1 SCGVCV
7 VCNSQTILRCGN
19 CIRKPFLC
27 CKCCYDHVM
36 HTDHKNVLSIN
47 PYICSQLGCGE
58 ADVTKLYLG
67 GMSYFC
73 GNHKPKLSIPLVSNG
88 TVFGIYRANCAG
100 SENVDDFNQL
110 ATTNWS
116 IVEPYILA
124 NRCSDSLRRFAAE
137 TVKATEELHK
147 QQFASAEVREVFSD
161 RELILSWEPGKTRP
175 PLNRNYV
182 FTGYHFTRTSKVQ
195 LGDFTFEKGEGKDVV
210 YYKATS
216 TAKLSVGDI
225 FVLTSHNV
233 VSLVAPTLCPQQT
246 FSRFVNLRPNVMVPE
261 CFVNNIPLYHLVGKQ
276 KRTTVQGPPGS
287 GKSHFAI
294 GLAVYFSSARVVFTA
309 CSHAAVDALCEKAFK
324 FLKVDDCTR
333 IVPQR
338 TTVDCFSKFKANDTG
353 KKYIFSTIN
362 ALPEVSC
369 DILLVD
375 EVSMLTNYELSFING
390 KINYQY
396 VVYVGDPAQLPAPR
410 TLLNGSLSPKDYN
423 VVTNLMVCVKPD
435 IFLAKCYRC
444 PKEIVD
450 TVSTLVYDGKFIA
463 NNPESRECFKV
474 IVNNGN
480 SDVGHESGSAYNTTQ
495 LEFVKD
501 FVCRNKQWREAIFIS
516 PYNAMNQRAYRML
529 GLNVQTVDSSQGSEY
544 DYVIFCVTAD
554 SQHALNINRFNVAL
568 TRAKRGILVVM
579 RQRDELYSA
588 LKFTELDSETSL
600 Q

>member
-1 SCGVCV
+1 
-7 VCNSQTILRCGN
+7 
-19 CIRKPFLC
+19 
-27 CKCCYDHVM
+27 M
-36 HTDHKNVLSIN
+36 
-47 PYICSQLGCGE
+47 
-58 ADVTKLYLG
+58 
-67 GMSYFC
+67 
-73 GNHKPKLSIPLVSNG
+73 
-88 TVFGIYRANCAG
+88 
-100 SENVDDFNQL
+100 
-110 ATTNWS
+110 
-116 IVEPYILA
+116 
-124 NRCSDSLRRFAAE
+124 
-137 TVKATEELHK
+137 
-147 QQFASAEVREVFSD
+147 
-161 RELILSWEPGKTRP
+161 
-175 PLNRNYV
+175 
-182 FTGYHFTRTSKVQ
+182 
-195 LGDFTFEKGEGKDVV
+195 
-210 YYKATS
+210 
-216 TAKLSVGDI
+216 
-225 FVLTSHNV
+225 
-233 VSLVAPTLCPQQT
+233 
-246 FSRFVNLRPNVMVPE
+246 
-261 CFVNNIPLYHLVGKQ
+261 
-276 KRTTVQGPPGS
+276 
-287 GKSHFAI
+287 
-294 GLAVYFSSARVVFTA
+294 
-309 CSHAAVDALCEKAFK
+309 
-324 FLKVDDCTR
+324 DDCTR

-338 TTVDCFSKFKANDTG
+338 TTIDCFSKFKANDTG

-463 NNPESRECFKV
+463 NNPESRQCFKV

-480 SDVGHESGSAYNTTQ
+480 SDVGHEGGSAYNTTQ

-501 FVCRNKQWREAIFIS
+501 FVCRNKEWREATFIS

-554 SQHALNINRFNVAL
+554 SSHALNINRFNVAL

-588 LKFTELDSETSL
+588 LKFTELDSEASL
-600 Q
+600 QGTGLFKICNKEFSGVHPAYAVTTKALAATYKVNDELAALVNVEAGSEITYKHLISLLGFKMSVNVEGCHNMFITRDEAIRNVRGWVGFDVEATHACGTNIGTNLPFK